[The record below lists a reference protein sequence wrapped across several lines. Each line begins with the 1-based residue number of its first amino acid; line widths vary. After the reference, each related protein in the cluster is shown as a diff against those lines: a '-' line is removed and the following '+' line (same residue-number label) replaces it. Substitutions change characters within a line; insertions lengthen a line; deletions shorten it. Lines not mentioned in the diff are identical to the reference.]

1 MFSVVFFLYLKNKPQ
16 SRCKCSS
23 FNVLRSPSL
32 MWCYG
37 SVSQTGDTCVWAVR
51 NFHLT
56 FFGEKVRCSIS
67 TSVLW
72 ECQWNI
78 SHFLFLFVL
87 VLFGLRV
94 GSLVPRWFALFCV
107 RTLHCLYVNRQR
119 STATFSCL
127 RMRNYAIFHPQQAL
141 SLKRLQQRSRW
152 CQRSWF
158 GLSSMTE
165 EAGFV
170 RSLTGSCG
178 QIAHFLFSHIHVS
191 CWSHSSACLLS
202 WQNLSAGSNTHT
214 HTDLS
219 TRHNS

>member
-1 MFSVVFFLYLKNKPQ
+1 MLCFSCIWRTDLKAGG
-16 SRCKCSS
+16 
-23 FNVLRSPSL
+23 NVL
-32 MWCYG
+32 
-37 SVSQTGDTCVWAVR
+37 VSMFLGAQASCGVTEVFPRRETRVWALR

-56 FFGEKVRCSIS
+56 FFWWRSQMFHQYICSVGV
-67 TSVLW
+67 SVEYQPLPVSV
-72 ECQWNI
+72 CT
-78 SHFLFLFVL
+78 
-87 VLFGLRV
+87 
-94 GSLVPRWFALFCV
+94 GSVWTQSWILVPRWFALFCV

-127 RMRNYAIFHPQQAL
+127 RMRNYAIFHPQQAR

-158 GLSSMTE
+158 GLSSMRE

-170 RSLTGSCG
+170 HSLTGSCG

-191 CWSHSSACLLS
+191 CCSHSSACLLS